1 MQLENLLEMLSGYSS
16 ADKEFVLRAY
26 AFAKHAHKG
35 QTRKSGEPYITHPVA
50 VTCIL
55 CSTHADRDTLAAGL
69 LHDVV
74 EDCNVPLEVIEETF
88 NKTVANRVNGVTKI
102 GKEELEDP
110 IARRDANLTKILKS
124 INQDICIILIKAA
137 DRLHNLLTME
147 YMDKEK
153 AKAKARETLEV
164 YVPIMSLIGEYK
176 IKNQLEDNAFKYF
189 EPDEYK
195 RIEEMREE
203 YVDKKRNIIEEM
215 ILSTTYALHEEEC
228 EYDLSLRIKHL
239 YGIRQ
244 RLLKYGSIDNIHDIF
259 SIKVLIDDL
268 DKCYSARDK
277 ISTLYDLMPGKSKD
291 YIESP
296 KTNRYSALHISEIG
310 PDNTMVQFQFL
321 RPDMD
326 RVNQYGLTEYW
337 KNLKNEGNLSVS
349 QEMQDEVKKR
359 QFYRFLEHIGEENLS
374 PSEYADEV
382 RSDILTRMIY
392 VQTPSKSVVELP
404 YNSTVLD
411 YAFRVNPEKAQYL
424 WASFVNGERKE
435 LTQRLAN
442 KDEIKLLYN
451 EEKSDLT
458 GLDEFCNTHYAKR
471 KIRSMKDNK

>member
-228 EYDLSLRIKHL
+228 EYDLSLRIKGVPDTLQIHEEIVKL
-239 YGIRQ
+239 KLDSKFEDRLRNIHRKLCGISKTRNNNIDKSKEGLS
-244 RLLKYGSIDNIHDIF
+244 LLKE
-259 SIKVLIDDL
+259 
-268 DKCYSARDK
+268 A
-277 ISTLYDLMPGKSKD
+277 T
-291 YIESP
+291 
-296 KTNRYSALHISEIG
+296 
-310 PDNTMVQFQFL
+310 
-321 RPDMD
+321 
-326 RVNQYGLTEYW
+326 
-337 KNLKNEGNLSVS
+337 
-349 QEMQDEVKKR
+349 
-359 QFYRFLEHIGEENLS
+359 
-374 PSEYADEV
+374 
-382 RSDILTRMIY
+382 DILG
-392 VQTPSKSVVELP
+392 
-404 YNSTVLD
+404 YNYITD
-411 YAFRVNPEKAQYL
+411 
-424 WASFVNGERKE
+424 
-435 LTQRLAN
+435 
-442 KDEIKLLYN
+442 KDIK
-451 EEKSDLT
+451 KSDTLVEIEPFYENDVFFILNEIISIL
-458 GLDEFCNTHYAKR
+458 LDQKDKNYSNYLNHPRISFTQNILAT
-471 KIRSMKDNK
+471 SMNQ